1 MNKVFKKVFKAA
13 RGMMMVV
20 NETTSSVQ
28 TGKKAAVAV
37 AVMGALAAGTAVA
50 AETVVEYQTTVITED
65 TVVAPGEYVGA
76 ADTIYHNTNGTE
88 GAAIGYAVKKDVIA
102 SVTIADSTFKNWTVH
117 NTGSY
122 GVVYGAAV
130 SVHGASSVS
139 MTNVTIEDNA
149 ALATWKTSGV
159 QGVGY
164 RQQGGEFYAK
174 NLTIKGN
181 VADGDTMGGGIS
193 LLDISKGS
201 IENLTV
207 SNNAIV
213 NNIRETVPNFGVA
226 VGAGLS
232 AAYRPVNLTIT
243 NATFENNTID
253 SVYAY
258 GGGIY
263 IESYTPTPAG
273 ATTMTFDTLSVKGNR
288 AEGSGL
294 GVGGGMAIF
303 QEETQVTIKNAVF
316 EGNMANDY
324 GGGIYNSGNLTF
336 SGTNTFTDNTADIG
350 NDLYNEGT
358 ITIQDG
364 KTTFNSGIESDGV
377 LNVAAGATLSVAGKT
392 IITALTGEAGATLEL
407 GSTAD
412 VVVNNAIDGLNLVGA
427 GELNDTTGGDVQAVV
442 DAVKNTDKGSFKSV
456 GMAEG
461 EVMGAVTATV
471 ETDANGEVV
480 VAGKTVAA
488 NEKTESL
495 SDQVTLAPQMITRI
509 MMNDVRKRMGD
520 LRASEGTHGVWARYN
535 GGEMSG
541 SGMKADFNMIQVGI
555 DTVPVADAPRFG
567 VAFSYAQ
574 TDAEGDAGLAKTE
587 IDSYSLAVYG
597 TKMYDN
603 GLFVDVI
610 GRLATTESEITVL
623 RNQAAMNNLALS
635 ASGELGWRFDVT
647 KSFFVEPSVEAT
659 YTYTNGSTFTMG
671 RGNYELEAAE
681 SLVGRAGVAAGL
693 TCPNNK
699 GEVYVRA
706 AVVHEFMGDTTMN
719 SRIGNFSAAPIVT
732 DGKDTWFE
740 YAIGA
745 QYNVNKNTYVYADV
759 ERTGGAALDEDW
771 RANVGVRYSF

>member
-1 MNKVFKKVFKAA
+1 MNKVFKKVFNAA

-37 AVMGALAAGTAVA
+37 AVMGALAAGTVA
-50 AETVVEYQTTVITED
+50 AETVVNYQTTVITAD
-65 TVVAPGEYVGA
+65 TVVAPGEYIGE
-76 ADTIYHNTNGTE
+76 ADTIYHNTSGAE
-88 GAAIGYAVKKDVIA
+88 GAAIGYSVKKDVVA

-117 NTGSY
+117 NKTSY
-122 GVVYGAAV
+122 GTVYGAAV
-130 SVHGASSVS
+130 SVNGASSVS
-139 MTNVTIEDNA
+139 LTNVTIENNNA
-149 ALATWKTSGV
+149 VATWVTSGV

-164 RQQGGEFYAK
+164 RQQDGEFHAK
-174 NLTIKGN
+174 NLTVKGN

-193 LLDISKGS
+193 LIEISKGTV
-201 IENLTV
+201 ENLTV

-213 NNIRETVPNFGVA
+213 NTISETVKNNGVA

-232 AAYRPVNLTIT
+232 AAYRPVNLTVT

-253 SVYAY
+253 SSYAY
-258 GGGIY
+258 GGAIY
-263 IESYTPTPAG
+263 IESYTKGPAG
-273 ATTMTFDTLSVKGNR
+273 STNIAFDTLSVKGNR
-288 AEGSGL
+288 AEGTGL

-303 QEETQVTIKNAVF
+303 QEETNVTIKNAVF

-324 GGGIYNSGNLTF
+324 GGGIYNGGTLTF
-336 SGTNTFTDNTADIG
+336 SGINTFTNNTAENG

-358 ITIQDG
+358 VNIQDG
-364 KTTFNSGIESDGV
+364 KTTFNSGIVSDTT
-377 LNVAAGATLSVAGKT
+377 LNVAAEATLSVAGKT
-392 IITALTGEAGATLEL
+392 YISQLTGEEGATLEV
-407 GSTAD
+407 GSTED
-412 VVVNNAIDGLNLVGA
+412 VVVNNAIDGLNLVGT
-427 GELNDTTGGDVQAVV
+427 GELNDATGGDVQALV
-442 DAVKNTDKGSFKSV
+442 DTVKNEDDASLKSV

-471 ETDANGEVV
+471 ETQANGDLVV
-480 VAGKTVAA
+480 TGTSVAA
-488 NEKTESL
+488 NEKTEAVSN
-495 SDQVTLAPQMITRI
+495 QVTLAPQMIARI

-520 LRASEGTHGVWARYN
+520 LRVSEGTHGVWARYN

-541 SGMKADFNMIQVGI
+541 SGMKADFNMIQVGV
-555 DTVPVADAPRFG
+555 DTVPVDGAPRFG

-574 TDAEGDAGLAKTE
+574 TEAEGDAGLAKTE
-587 IDSYSLAVYG
+587 LDSYSLAVYG

-603 GLFVDVI
+603 GMFVDVI
-610 GRLATTESEITVL
+610 GRLATTDSEITVL
-623 RNQAAMNNLALS
+623 QNQATMDNLAVS
-635 ASGELGWRFDVT
+635 VSGELGWRFDVT
-647 KSFFVEPSVEAT
+647 KSMFVEPSVEAT

-671 RGNYELEAAE
+671 RGTYELESAE

-693 TCPNNK
+693 KCPNNK

-719 SRIGNFSAAPIVT
+719 SRIGNFNAKPIVT

-745 QYNVNKNTYVYADV
+745 NFNVNKNTYVYADI
-759 ERTGGAALDEDW
+759 ERTGGSALDEDW
-771 RANVGVRYSF
+771 RANVGVRFSF